1 MEAAA
6 AGAREQGTVMHGTLP
21 SAPLPPAAEQGRP
34 VKRPLWHRAG
44 LVLFACIDVAAIGTF
59 FAVFVGVVISPPTP
73 RGGTFVLVAGGL
85 AFAVLV
91 MGQFF
96 HWSRLALSA
105 LKERR

>member
-1 MEAAA
+1 
-6 AGAREQGTVMHGTLP
+6 MHGKLP
-21 SAPLPPAAEQGRP
+21 SATPAAPVAAQTEPLTRP
-34 VKRPLWHRAG
+34 SWQRAA
-44 LVLFACIDVAAIGTF
+44 VILFACIDVAAIGTF

-96 HWSRLALSA
+96 HWSHLALSA